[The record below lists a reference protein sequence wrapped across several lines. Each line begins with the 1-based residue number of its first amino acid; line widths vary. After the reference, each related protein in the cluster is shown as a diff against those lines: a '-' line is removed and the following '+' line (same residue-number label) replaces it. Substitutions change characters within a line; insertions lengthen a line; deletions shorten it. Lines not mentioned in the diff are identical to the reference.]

1 MIFIGYDDPEKLIEI
16 ERYRAVHD
24 IGKVVVISANEF
36 PLPVPDSD
44 IITYADV
51 IMYVTFYRLLQE
63 IDSRTLIVIN
73 ECLRVQNRY
82 DLTYNC
88 IRNYL
93 NQTGHQLI
101 FQQLPQIDERD
112 DFMVLFDFDTRSRW
126 KRQKFDPALVR
137 DNAEV
142 RLRPLPLAFDR
153 IDVPTSAA
161 TRKKYAAERER
172 LFAALGARDPHTL
185 PRNLYLIG
193 GKDKLA
199 YVDGQACPAT
209 ARECRRAGGQLSLF
223 EPGATGCYVARNKR
237 LNRDSVVTYAD
248 VSAEGGPYTVIEFP
262 HRFIDFADF
271 VRRTGQARSQ
281 VLVADLKVDR
291 WYFDRYQEWK
301 DRICE
306 TYAALQ
312 QS

>member
-1 MIFIGYDDPEKLIEI
+1 MIFIGYDDPDKLIEI
-16 ERYRAVHD
+16 ERYRSVHD

-44 IITYADV
+44 RITYSDV

-63 IDSRTLIVIN
+63 IDGRTLIVIN

-93 NQTGHQLI
+93 NQTTHQLI
-101 FQQLPQIDERD
+101 FQQLPQIDTRD
-112 DFMVLFDFDTRSRW
+112 DFMILFDFDTRSRW

-137 DNAEV
+137 DNAQV

-153 IDVPTSAA
+153 LDVPTSAA
-161 TRKKYAAERER
+161 TRQKYAAERER
-172 LFAALGARDPHTL
+172 LFASLGAKDPHTL

-199 YVDGQACPAT
+199 YIDGQAQAN
-209 ARECRRAGGQLSLF
+209 GQLSLF
-223 EPGATGCYVARNKR
+223 EPGEAGRYVARNKR
-237 LNRDSVVTYAD
+237 LNRDSVVTYGE
-248 VSAEGGPYTVIEFP
+248 VTAEGGPYTVIEFP
-262 HRFIDFADF
+262 HRFIDFSDF
-271 VRRTGQARSQ
+271 IRRTNQAHSR

-301 DRICE
+301 ERICE
-306 TYAALQ
+306 TYASLQ